1 MTPTIGQIV
10 HYKTKGTLNDDFVPA
25 TRAAIVTEVVSDT
38 VCHLCVLH
46 PAGMVFRASIEM
58 GTEGGTWSYAPP
70 AKKSTTTTIITDQ
83 EDIMIHHTKQKK

>member
-10 HYKTKGTLNDDFVPA
+10 HYKTKGTLNDDFMPA

-58 GTEGGTWSYAPP
+58 GTEGGTWSYAP

-83 EDIMIHHTKQKK
+83 EDIVIHHTKQKK